1 MKFKHLTAI
10 ISILLTLSNGFT
22 SEAQEWTSEKK
33 LIQSLNEALK
43 KLVVP
48 IRPLPAIKHHL
59 TDTSDRGKP
68 VRILTSEGNKK
79 KPMLENIYDPS
90 LLFDGIMPG
99 VNLTED
105 QGQPNTIPYIRI
117 AGMLEMM
124 PLILIDGIEGDFKR
138 LNRKDILS
146 LEVLSNPSDIAIY
159 GYKGRNGVLRIT
171 TRQGS
176 PGRLTIDYSGS
187 ATLSTRTVSPEIDFR
202 FDEWV
207 RARQSLH
214 GKDFNV
220 TNSLPYSGNE
230 HIRFPDTDWQGL
242 LFDKAFFGTD
252 HILRASGGN
261 KTVSFDVSG
270 MFSSDGGIYT
280 GHEKYTHTT
289 FHAGITARPFNWWK
303 ISSIS
308 DFSLMTD
315 MYPSGMAKSGYYSL
329 ISRYGFPGEAPYIEG
344 RPSQASTL
352 TGHAAMH
359 DNENMYRGRSRY
371 IAENISNTFSIIQDR
386 LNADLNFSGYGK
398 DDMSLFHGAADIVYN
413 QTFKES
419 HKIGYIAGLELNHFR
434 TSEKN
439 TDYRQFMRLT
449 YSYKNIYE
457 CSFVQ
462 SHDRTRDL
470 GLYSKT
476 LENLLS
482 DSFAGKISLNLSKT
496 GRVFAE
502 AGKTSTRSYRS
513 NHHPFICAGFESSFL
528 EGRLS
533 IAAKSFRNGQESS
546 QMLLTKGWEA
556 KTSWRDSHKIGKEYL
571 MYAVFCNLWD
581 EKINVGLSQPRYMFN
596 GGFSVRYAGLNLKA
610 VFQGT
615 GRRDWLPDMDD
626 RLFFGMHGADGKEA
640 GLLLKNNVIK
650 PEDLEQRTLN
660 AAFIR
665 LKNLQ
670 LEYSYSSPRLE
681 KHRISRIVLFCE
693 GRNLFYISAMQDAAP
708 FIDPEMIYPGTS
720 TGAGDKYPLLRTIE
734 LGLRIVLL

>member
-1 MKFKHLTAI
+1 MKCRHLTAI
-10 ISILLTLSNGFT
+10 VAILLTLCNGFK

-33 LIQSLNEALK
+33 LIQSLNDALN
-43 KLVVP
+43 KLIVP
-48 IRPLPAIKHHL
+48 IRSLPVIKHHL
-59 TDTSDRGKP
+59 ADTSDRGKP
-68 VRILTSEGNKK
+68 VITLTSAGDRSR
-79 KPMLENIYDPS
+79 PLIGDLYDPS
-90 LLFDGIMPG
+90 LFFSGVMPG

-105 QGQPNTIPYIRI
+105 QGQPNTIPYIRV

-138 LNRKDILS
+138 LNGKDIRS

-159 GYKGRNGVLRIT
+159 GYKGRNGVLLIT

-176 PGRLTIDYSGS
+176 PGKLTIDYSGS

-207 RARQSLH
+207 QARQCIH
-214 GKDFNV
+214 GSNFKA
-220 TNSLPYSGNE
+220 TNDLLYSGNE
-230 HIRFPDTDWQGL
+230 NLRYSSTDWQTL
-242 LFDKAFFGTD
+242 LFDKAFFSTD

-261 KTVSFDVSG
+261 RNISFDISG

-280 GHEKYTHTT
+280 GYEKYTHTT
-289 FHAGITARPFNWWK
+289 FHAGITARPFEWWK

-315 MYPSGMAKSGYYSL
+315 VYPSAMAKSGYYSL
-329 ISRYGFPGEAPYIEG
+329 LSRYGFPGEAPYMDG
-344 RPSQASTL
+344 KPTQASIL

-359 DNENMYRGRSRY
+359 DDKNMYKGCSKY
-371 IAENISNTFSIIQDR
+371 ISENLSNSFNIIKDI
-386 LNADLNFSGYGK
+386 LKADLNLSGYEK
-398 DDMSLFHGAADIVYN
+398 NEMSLLRGATDIVYD
-413 QTFKES
+413 QTFREV
-419 HKIGYIAGLELNHFR
+419 HKIGCLTGVEMNHFR
-434 TSEKN
+434 SSEN
-439 TDYRQFMRLT
+439 HTDYRQFMRLR

-457 CSFVQ
+457 VSFVQ
-462 SHDRTRDL
+462 SHDRTRDI

-482 DSFAGKISLNLSKT
+482 DSFAGKIALNIGKM
-496 GRVFAE
+496 GRVYAE

-513 NHHPFICAGFESSFL
+513 SHHPFICAGFESSFL
-528 EGRLS
+528 DSRLS
-533 IAAKSFRNGQESS
+533 IAAKSFRNGQESE
-546 QMLLTKGWEA
+546 QMLLTRGWELR
-556 KTSWRDSHKIGKEYL
+556 TSWRDSHKFGKEYL

-581 EKINVGLSQPRYMFN
+581 EKINVGLSQPRYLFN
-596 GGFSVRYAGLNLKA
+596 GGFSVRYAGLNLTA

-615 GRRDWLPDMDD
+615 GRRYWLPDMDD
-626 RLFFGMHGADGKEA
+626 RLFFGMHGTGNTDA
-640 GLLLKNNVIK
+640 GLLLKNNVIN
-650 PEDLEQRTLN
+650 PEALEERIQN

-670 LEYSYSSPRLE
+670 MEYSFSNPRLE
-681 KHRISRIVLFCE
+681 KHRISRIAMFCE

-708 FIDPEMIYPGTS
+708 FVDPEMIYPGTA
-720 TGAGDKYPLLRTIE
+720 TGAGDKYPLLRTVE